1 MMLSFVPDVL
11 LLVGNQSALI
21 VGVLM
26 VMHVVAWAISVG
38 MLTTLARIGR
48 ESRVAR
54 PSCLLLVSYEDND
67 ILSVRRMY
75 NFLGLGGHL
84 RRPVP

>member
-1 MMLSFVPDVL
+1 MMLSFMPDVL

-21 VGVLM
+21 AGVLM
-26 VMHVVAWAISVG
+26 VMHVVACAISVD
-38 MLTTLARIGR
+38 MPTTLARIDR
-48 ESRVAR
+48 ESRVAS

-67 ILSVRRMY
+67 ILSSRRMN